1 MKRRP
6 SHPDDQ
12 SDDVVT
18 GRFVR
23 NAAGYGFVRCEP
35 EAATDVFI
43 NPRNAVGL
51 MHGDRL
57 LVRVLRVDARGRREG
72 TPLRVL
78 DPAPRR
84 ITGVIEI
91 RGRDARV
98 LPFEE
103 RVARFI
109 ALEPGRTLR
118 AADRMAVGVE
128 ITHPPDEDG
137 VARGK
142 LVEVL
147 GYPEEPGRDID
158 IIIRK
163 HDLRHTWPA
172 EVLEE
177 VDAIPAGIPAA
188 ALAGR
193 VDFTTVPTVT
203 IDGETAKDFDDAV
216 GIERLAGGT
225 WRLSVHIADVAW
237 YVPAGGATDREAL
250 ARGTSVYFPGR
261 AVPMLPEKLSNDLCS
276 LRPGEPRLVQ
286 SAILDLDAD
295 GMLTSARFLDGLI
308 CSRERMT
315 YTQVAGILV
324 ERDPALLDRY
334 APLVGEFEAMAT
346 LAHRLQARRRER
358 GSIDFDLPEPEI
370 VLNARGEMTGVFPSP
385 RTIAHRII
393 EEFML
398 AANEAVASHLLD
410 RGVPTLYRVHE
421 RPDPRRLETFDQVLQ
436 GLGYRMPRP
445 LEAVEP
451 RHLQAILDLA
461 TGKPE
466 ERFVSQLVLRA
477 LMQARYDPKNLG
489 HFGLAAPRYTH
500 FTSPIRRYPDLV
512 VHRVLRADRDG
523 SLRAAADAT
532 EALRRALPSV
542 AEQSSRT
549 ERIAEEAERELEE
562 WKKMVFMADRVGE
575 EMHGFISGVM
585 PFGLFIQVEEYFVE
599 GLVPISSLGERCQF
613 EERLHLLR
621 GERTGRLFRLGDR
634 VQVRVVRVDHFLR
647 RMELEM
653 VGEAQRP
660 AGGRAGSRPG
670 GKAKAKPHRRRGG
683 GAARGARVVRRGRKG
698 KR

>member
-1 MKRRP
+1 MKRRA
-6 SHPDDQ
+6 HPPEDGAGDP
-12 SDDVVT
+12 VT
-18 GRFVR
+18 GRFIR
-23 NAAGYGFVRCEP
+23 HPAGYGFVRCEP

-57 LVRVLRVDARGRREG
+57 LVQVLRVDSRGRREG

-78 DPAPRR
+78 DPASRR
-84 ITGVIEI
+84 VTGVIEV
-91 RGRDARV
+91 RGREARV
-98 LPFEE
+98 LPFDE

-109 ALEPGRTLR
+109 ALEPGRTLG
-118 AADRMAVGVE
+118 AADRMAVGAE
-128 ITHPPDEDG
+128 ISDPPDEDG
-137 VARGK
+137 IARGIV
-142 LVEVL
+142 VEVL

-163 HDLRHTWPA
+163 HDLRHTWPP

-177 VDAIPAGIPAA
+177 LDAIPVGVPAS

-193 VDFTTVPTVT
+193 ADFTTVPTVT

-216 GIERLAGGT
+216 SVERLGGGA
-225 WRLSVHIADVAW
+225 WRLCVHIADVAW
-237 YVPAGGATDREAL
+237 YVPAGGATDLEAL

-286 SAILDLDAD
+286 SAILDLDAS
-295 GMLTSARFLDGLI
+295 GAVTAARFADGVI
-308 CSRERMT
+308 RSQERMT

-324 ERDPALLDRY
+324 DRDPALLDRY
-334 APLVGEFEAMAT
+334 SSLVPAFEGMET
-346 LAHRLQARRRER
+346 LARRLQARRRER

-398 AANEAVASHLLD
+398 AANEAVASHLLEC
-410 RGVPTLYRVHE
+410 GVPTLYRVHE
-421 RPDPRRLETFDQVLQ
+421 RPDPRRLEAFDQVLQ
-436 GLGYRMPRP
+436 GLGYRVPRP
-445 LEAVEP
+445 LDAIEP
-451 RHLQAILDLA
+451 RHLQEILDQA
-461 TGKPE
+461 AGKPE

-512 VHRVLRADRDG
+512 VHRVLRAVRDG
-523 SLRAAADAT
+523 GLPASGEGT
-532 EALRRALPSV
+532 EALRRALPAI

-549 ERIAEEAERELEE
+549 ERVAEEAERELED
-562 WKKMVFMADRVGE
+562 WKKMVFMADRLGE
-575 EMHGFISGVM
+575 EVHGFISGVM

-599 GLVPISSLGERCQF
+599 GLVPIASLGERCQF
-613 EERLHLLR
+613 EERGHLLR
-621 GERTGRLFRLGDR
+621 GERSGRLFRLGDR
-634 VQVRVVRVDHFLR
+634 IQIRVVRVDHFLR
-647 RMELEM
+647 RMELEV
-653 VGEAQRP
+653 VGDSRQST
-660 AGGRAGSRPG
+660 AGRGERRPG
-670 GKAKAKPHRRRGG
+670 GKAKAKVQRTRPGSVAR
-683 GAARGARVVRRGRKG
+683 AARVNRK
-698 KR
+698 RNR

>member
-6 SHPDDQ
+6 ALPDD
-12 SDDVVT
+12 DATDAVT

-23 NAAGYGFVRCEP
+23 HPAGYGFVRCEP
-35 EAATDVFI
+35 EAPTDVFI

-78 DPAPRR
+78 DPASRR
-84 ITGVIEI
+84 VTGVMEI
-91 RGRDARV
+91 RGREARV
-98 LPFEE
+98 LPFDE

-109 ALEPGRTLR
+109 ALEPGRTLG
-118 AADRMAVGVE
+118 AGDRMAVGAE

-137 VARGK
+137 VARGRV
-142 LVEVL
+142 VEVL

-163 HDLRHTWPA
+163 HDIRHTWPP

-177 VDAIPAGIPAA
+177 VDAIPAGVPASAIA
-188 ALAGR
+188 AR

-216 GIERLAGGT
+216 SVERRPGGA
-225 WRLSVHIADVAW
+225 WRLCVHIADVAW
-237 YVPAGGATDREAL
+237 YVQAGGATDLEAL

-276 LRPGEPRLVQ
+276 LRPAEPRLVQ
-286 SAILDLDAD
+286 SAILDLDP
-295 GMLTSARFLDGLI
+295 GGTVTSARFVDGVI
-308 CSRERMT
+308 RSRERMT

-324 ERDPALLDRY
+324 DRDPALLDRY
-334 APLVGEFEAMAT
+334 APLVQEFEAMET
-346 LAHRLQARRRER
+346 LALRLQARRRDR

-398 AANEAVASHLLD
+398 AANEAVASYLLEC
-410 RGVPTLYRVHE
+410 GVPTLYRVHE
-421 RPDPRRLETFDQVLQ
+421 RPDPRRLEAFDQVLQ
-436 GLGYRMPRP
+436 GLGYRVPRP
-445 LEAVEP
+445 FDAIEP
-451 RHLQAILDLA
+451 RHLQEILDQA
-461 TGKPE
+461 AGKPE

-512 VHRVLRADRDG
+512 VHRVLRGVRDG
-523 SLRAAADAT
+523 TLSPSAAPA
-532 EALRRALPSV
+532 EALRRALPAV

-549 ERIAEEAERELEE
+549 ERIAEEAERELED
-562 WKKMVFMADRVGE
+562 WKKMVFMADRLGE
-575 EMHGFISGVM
+575 EVHGFISGVM

-599 GLVPISSLGERCQF
+599 GLVPIASLGERCHF
-613 EERLHLLR
+613 EERGHFLR
-621 GERTGRLFRLGDR
+621 GERSGRLFRLGDR
-634 VQVRVVRVDHFLR
+634 VLVRVVRVDHFLR
-647 RMELEM
+647 RMELE
-653 VGEAQRP
+653 VVDTAEHPEPGRSGRP
-660 AGGRAGSRPG
+660 PG
-670 GKAKAKPHRRRGG
+670 GKAKAKAPRRRPGNV
-683 GAARGARVVRRGRKG
+683 ARSAREARGSRKG
-698 KR
+698 RR